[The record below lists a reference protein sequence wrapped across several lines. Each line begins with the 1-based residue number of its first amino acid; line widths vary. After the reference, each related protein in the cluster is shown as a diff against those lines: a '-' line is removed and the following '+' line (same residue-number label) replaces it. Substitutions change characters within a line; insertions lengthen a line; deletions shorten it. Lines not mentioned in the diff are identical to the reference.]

1 MIFGRL
7 RWEIFFLL
15 KIKDTFQDNK
25 THKQREMT
33 EVTKLSLLE
42 VVRLTGYITKTQ

>member
-1 MIFGRL
+1 M
-7 RWEIFFLL
+7 FFLL

-25 THKQREMT
+25 TQEQREMT

-42 VVRLTGYITKTQ
+42 VVQLTQYITKVQ